1 MVSKDEVMKVLKSIY
16 DPEIPVSIVD
26 LGLIYDV
33 SIDKNNNV
41 HIKMTCTTPYCPM
54 NAYLQKEVSSKTKEI
69 KDVKDV
75 KVDVVFDPP
84 WTPDRIV
91 PEARKEMGIK

>member
-1 MVSKDEVMKVLKSIY
+1 MVSKDEVMKVLQSIF

-33 SIDKNNNV
+33 NIDKSSNV
-41 HIKMTCTTPYCPM
+41 SIKMTCTTPYCPM
-54 NAYLQKEVSSKTKEI
+54 NAYLQKEVSSKTKAI
-69 KDVKDV
+69 KGVKDV

-84 WTPDRIV
+84 WTPDRIA
-91 PEARKEMGIK
+91 PQARKELGIK